1 MIYMDL
7 PIENGDFPQ
16 FFVGLEDFHMI
27 FSGSRASP
35 GVVPG
40 GFQGQFAHRGDASTK
55 DQQLSTDVFHRLK
68 VAESLA
74 EDLSKVTAFFVGKIV
89 KRLL

>member
-1 MIYMDL
+1 MDL

-16 FFVGLEDFHMI
+16 LFVGLPEDFHMI
-27 FSGSRASP
+27 CSGSRASP
-35 GVVPG
+35 WVVPG

-74 EDLSKVTAFFVGKIV
+74 EDLSKVTAFFFGKMV